1 MNLLKV
7 KINTLNSAMGILI
20 IKRLL
25 MVVIYHLLLK
35 DETNYISYMNGW

>member
-7 KINTLNSAMGILI
+7 KFLKLNSAMGILI

-25 MVVIYHLLLK
+25 MVVIYDLLPK
-35 DETNYISYMNGW
+35 DETNCIS